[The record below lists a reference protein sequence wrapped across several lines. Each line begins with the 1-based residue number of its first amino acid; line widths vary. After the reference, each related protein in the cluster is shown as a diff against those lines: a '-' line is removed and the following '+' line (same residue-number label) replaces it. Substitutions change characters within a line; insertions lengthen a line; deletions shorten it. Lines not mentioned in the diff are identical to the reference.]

1 MEFTLENAIRV
12 LMARS
17 LDAARLLKRRPA
29 TTSPNF
35 QLIYNRVSTQILSEP
50 NSGLTAE
57 ERELVAAFITLDEES
72 EPRSQ
77 MLRVRLTES
86 ERADLERKATRE
98 RMDMSE
104 YVREYAIGPSDLSW
118 WRATALRAI
127 TVATWQAHMSGQI
140 TLADYE
146 RIGQEVIQAQL
157 AHDDET
163 LKVLLWR
170 YCPESEHITRYPAP

>member
-1 MEFTLENAIRV
+1 MEFTFENAIRV

-17 LDAARLLKRRPA
+17 MDAARLLRRRSA
-29 TTSPNF
+29 TTNPNF
-35 QLIYNRVSTQILSEP
+35 QQIYNHVSTQVLSEP
-50 NSGLTAE
+50 NSGLTPE
-57 ERELVAAFITLDEES
+57 ERELVATFITLNEES

-118 WRATALRAI
+118 WRATALRTI
-127 TVATWQAHMSGQI
+127 TVATWQAHMSGEL
-140 TLADYE
+140 TLANYE
-146 RIGQEVIQAQL
+146 RIGQEAIQAQL
-157 AHDDET
+157 EHDDET

-170 YCPESEHITRYPAP
+170 YCPNNEHIARYPAP